1 MTEALKSRPR
11 RRRQPLRRLTLFLMR
26 MGISGEIVAVTG
38 MALGILAGAAFMGT
52 GEASRPDVFWSAA
65 LIMSVLRIVCIRL
78 DHHFR
83 PLAASQYHD
92 EVFFSELP
100 ERVSDAMTLIGF
112 GFAVD
117 SNPWLGLAAALAAIF
132 SAYISSIAY
141 SRGAGRKTAFSGPMN
156 RVNRLIILSVT
167 SLLMIFGISN
177 ERLSTPIPEVA
188 LWVIVIGCVA
198 TVLIRWIRLREIKV

>member
-1 MTEALKSRPR
+1 MTEPANSRSR
-11 RRRQPLRRLTLFLMR
+11 RRRKPLRRLALFLTKL
-26 MGISGEIVAVTG
+26 GITGEMVVVAG
-38 MALGILAGAAFMGT
+38 MILGILAGGAFMVT
-52 GEASRPDVFWSAA
+52 GEATTPDMFWTAA
-65 LIMSVLRIVCIRL
+65 LIMCLLRIVCIRL

-100 ERVSDAMTLIGF
+100 ERVSDATTLIGF
-112 GFAVD
+112 GFAAN

-141 SRGAGRKTAFSGPMN
+141 SRGAGRKSAFSGPMN
-156 RVNRLIILSVT
+156 RVNRLIILAVT

-188 LWVIVIGCVA
+188 LWVIVTGCAA
-198 TVLIRWIRLREIKV
+198 TVLIRWIKLRGIKV